1 MANMLNA
8 ERNGAGSAVPEGGKE
23 MAYEVPSEM
32 RDFAE
37 KSVEQAR
44 KAFEGFIG
52 AAQKAA
58 GSIEAA
64 PFPLPAQVKEL
75 GTKAMGFAE
84 ANVKAAFDLA
94 QKLVHARDMQ
104 EVLALQSEY
113 LRAQMAAIQDQARE
127 LGAVARA
134 DAPKR

>member
-1 MANMLNA
+1 
-8 ERNGAGSAVPEGGKE
+8 

-44 KAFEGFIG
+44 KAFEGFMG

-58 GSIEAA
+58 GTT
-64 PFPLPAQVKEL
+64 PFPLPAPVTEM

-84 ANVKAAFDLA
+84 TNVKAAFDLA
-94 QKLVHARDMQ
+94 QKLVHAKDMQ
-104 EVLALQSEY
+104 EVLSLQSEY
-113 LRAQMAAIQDQARE
+113 LRAQMAAIQEQARE
-127 LGAVARA
+127 LGAAARP
-134 DAPKR
+134 DVVKR

>member
-1 MANMLNA
+1 
-8 ERNGAGSAVPEGGKE
+8 

-58 GSIEAA
+58 SSMEAT
-64 PFPLPAQVKEL
+64 PFPIPAPMKDM
-75 GTKAMGFAE
+75 GSKAMGFAE

-94 QKLVHARDMQ
+94 QRLVHAKDMQ
-104 EVLALQSEY
+104 EVLTLQSEY
-113 LRAQMAAIQDQARE
+113 LRAQMAAIQEQARE
-127 LGAVARA
+127 LGAVARSEMT
-134 DAPKR
+134 KR

>member
-1 MANMLNA
+1 L
-8 ERNGAGSAVPEGGKE
+8 GARFAIGGRE

-44 KAFEGFIG
+44 KAFEGFVG

-58 GSIEAA
+58 GAMDAA
-64 PFPLPAQVKEL
+64 PFPVPAPMKDL

-84 ANVKAAFDLA
+84 TNVKAAFDLA
-94 QKLVHARDMQ
+94 QKLVQARDMQ

-113 LRAQMAAIQDQARE
+113 VRAQMSAIQEQARE
-127 LGAVARA
+127 LGALARP
-134 DAPKR
+134 DMPKR

>member
-1 MANMLNA
+1 
-8 ERNGAGSAVPEGGKE
+8 

-44 KAFEGFIG
+44 KAFEGFVG

-58 GSIEAA
+58 AAMEAT
-64 PFPLPAQVKEL
+64 PFPLPMQAKEL
-75 GTKAMGFAE
+75 GTKAMSFAE

-113 LRAQMAAIQDQARE
+113 LRAQMAAIQEQARE
-127 LGAVARA
+127 LGGIARA
-134 DAPKR
+134 EAPKR

>member
-1 MANMLNA
+1 
-8 ERNGAGSAVPEGGKE
+8 

-44 KAFEGFIG
+44 KAFEGFMG

-58 GSIEAA
+58 GAMDGA
-64 PFPLPAQVKEL
+64 PFPVPAQMKDM
-75 GTKAMGFAE
+75 GAKAMGFAE
-84 ANVKAAFDLA
+84 TNVKAAFDLA
-94 QKLVHARDMQ
+94 QKLVHAKDMQ

-113 LRAQMAAIQDQARE
+113 LRAQMAAIQEQARE
-127 LGAVARA
+127 LGSDTRS
-134 DAPKR
+134 DMPRR

>member
-1 MANMLNA
+1 
-8 ERNGAGSAVPEGGKE
+8 

-58 GSIEAA
+58 SSMEATPFAFPA
-64 PFPLPAQVKEL
+64 PVKDM
-75 GTKAMGFAE
+75 GAKAMGFAE

-104 EVLALQSEY
+104 EILALQAEY
-113 LRAQMAAIQDQARE
+113 MRAQMATIQEQARE
-127 LGAVARA
+127 LGAIARP
-134 DAPKR
+134 DITKG